1 MPDLN
6 TWADV
11 SSIAN
16 NIQEDAVFVVRET
29 ALMQSLVRVYTDAR
43 GDNPRKLYQYNQ
55 STAGTIIETDDLTSS
70 AFAPALL
77 GTLTPIEV
85 GLQFFV
91 TDRRRDSELPETI
104 ISDGGR
110 ELGLAA
116 ADYVESALIT
126 DMASLTGGTI
136 GAAGT
141 VISWSYLAAAIARAK
156 HANKSM
162 AVPLACVVHGYQ
174 WAVLAKAASVA
185 GASVAVAPGF
195 QEEMSRSGKVS
206 EFLGVPIYQVQGGT
220 ISGDDFVGGVFPR
233 DALAID
239 WRRPVQVEGQRDASR
254 RGTEF
259 NMSAVFAHGVARPT
273 LGVKFT
279 FDASAPSS

>member
-1 MPDLN
+1 MADLN

-16 NIQEDAVFVVRET
+16 NIQEDALFVVRET
-29 ALMQSLVRVYTDAR
+29 ALMQNLVRTYRDAR
-43 GDNPRKLYQYNQ
+43 GDNPRKLYQFNQ

-70 AFAPALL
+70 AFTPALL
-77 GTLTPIEV
+77 ATLTPIEV

-91 TDRRRDSELPETI
+91 TDRRRDSQVPESI

-116 ADYVESALIT
+116 GDYVETALIG

-141 VISWSYLAAAIARAK
+141 AITWGYLAAAIARAK
-156 HANKSM
+156 NANKSM
-162 AVPLACVVHGYQ
+162 AVPLAAVVHGYQ

-185 GASVAVAPGF
+185 GATVAVAPGF

-206 EFLGVPIYQVQGGT
+206 EFLGVPIYQVFGGT
-220 ISGDDFVGGVFPR
+220 VSGDDFVGGVFPR
-233 DALAID
+233 DAIALD
-239 WRRPVQVEGQRDASR
+239 WRRAVQVEGQRDASR

-273 LGVKFT
+273 LGIKFT